1 MCDAQNLQPL
11 QNSLILIPPPHILN
25 WHKFCTNQV
34 ILKVFLV
41 NNKTVGRTTP
51 ATLGLLKMSR

>member
-11 QNSLILIPPPHILN
+11 QNSLILDPQHPTPSPHLLN
-25 WHKFCTNQV
+25 WHKFCTNQL

-41 NNKTVGRTTP
+41 TDEQLTN
-51 ATLGLLKMSR
+51 